1 MNLNLSERQQSTVAS
16 AVTVMSSLI
25 IIGALGSLVWLLSAF
40 LRAFSNVFL
49 PLAIAGVTAL
59 VLKPFH
65 AWFVRRL
72 RFPPVVA
79 VFAVFFSILLPL
91 IALGAVFGA
100 LIVDQVA
107 DLIEKAPAWW
117 ENVVAQ
123 VQVRSPRVMEIWQ
136 KYQVTDRL
144 QGALEGKEGALL
156 SGIRFVGGKALSA
169 GVGIFSGIT
178 GLLNW
183 VLFPIYV
190 GFLLLGDIKKAR
202 TWSEAALPF
211 LKPETRHDIAYLVE
225 EFIVIIVAFFRGQL
239 LVALLQGIMFAVG
252 FQVAGLRYGV
262 LLGLVLGFLNIVPY
276 LGSIVGLGIALPLA
290 FFQEGGGWWTVFW
303 VMVVFTVVQMVEGY
317 FLTPKIMGDR
327 TGLHPMV
334 IMIAM
339 FFWAS
344 ALNGISGMIL
354 AIPLTAF
361 FVVFWRLARDK
372 YIRELV

>member
-1 MNLNLSERQQSTVAS
+1 MNLNLSERQQTTIAS
-16 AVTVMSSLI
+16 ALTLLSSLI
-25 IIGALGSLVWLLSAF
+25 IISALGALVWLLSAF

-49 PLAIAGVTAL
+49 PLAVAAVTAL

-65 AWFVRRL
+65 TWLVRRL
-72 RFPPVVA
+72 RFPPLVA
-79 VFAVFFSILLPL
+79 VFAVLISILLPL
-91 IALGAVFGA
+91 IALGAVFGT
-100 LIVDQVA
+100 LIVDQIS
-107 DLIEKAPAWW
+107 DLVEKAPAWW
-117 ENVVAQ
+117 EKVVAQ
-123 VQVRSPRVMEIWQ
+123 VEVRWPRVMALWHE
-136 KYQVTDRL
+136 YQVTDRL
-144 QGALEGKEGALL
+144 QGALEGKGGALL
-156 SGIRFVGGKALSA
+156 SGIRFIGGKALSA
-169 GVGIFSGIT
+169 GVGIWSGIT

-183 VLFPIYV
+183 VLFPIYLA
-190 GFLLLGDIKKAR
+190 FMLLADLKKAR

-225 EFIVIIVAFFRGQL
+225 EFIAIIVAFFRGQL
-239 LVALLQGIMFAVG
+239 LVALLQGILFAVG
-252 FQVAGLRYGV
+252 FQIAGLRYGV

-290 FFQEGGGWWTVFW
+290 FFQEGGGLWTVVW
-303 VMVVFTVVQMVEGY
+303 VMVVFTAVQMIEGY

-372 YIRELV
+372 YIQELV